1 MTEPVILPVTETR
14 HFDSFAR
21 MMAEQ
26 DPWKRM
32 GYGYDA
38 CRSSFEGDWR
48 NVLGI
53 FVAGAAT
60 GFAVLQ
66 PLGTFRGY
74 IQTICIDS
82 VHQRKGYGNR
92 LLDYC
97 EQEIARSSPNVF
109 ICVSEFNEG
118 AQRLYRSR
126 GYETIGIL
134 RDFVKAGFNEILMRK
149 TSGPFL

>member
-1 MTEPVILPVTETR
+1 MTEPVILPVTESR

-32 GYGYDA
+32 GYGYVT

-53 FVAGAAT
+53 FVDGAAT

-82 VHQRKGYGNR
+82 GHQRKGYGNR

-97 EQEIARSSPNVF
+97 EQEIARYSPNVF